1 MEINPETD
9 KPDKDGFSQKG
20 CIRKMYANR
29 WKRYWKKK
37 RKKKK
42 KGRKRTKKL
51 CTKGA
56 YKIRNFYAKSKIH
69 EFTLPRKHKL
79 IVS

>member
-42 KGRKRTKKL
+42 KGERER
-51 CTKGA
+51 
-56 YKIRNFYAKSKIH
+56 RNFAQKRRIKFVISTQRVKFMNSLYQGNIS
-69 EFTLPRKHKL
+69 
-79 IVS
+79 S

>member
-42 KGRKRTKKL
+42 KRERENEETLHKR
-51 CTKGA
+51 G
-56 YKIRNFYAKSKIH
+56 
-69 EFTLPRKHKL
+69 
-79 IVS
+79 V